1 MIVRC
6 YILLQK
12 ILPQH
17 WLTRIIGK
25 MADWRRP
32 RWLVQAAI
40 KYYIRIYRVNMSE
53 SRQSSYRAFATFN
66 DFFIRQLKDHARPIA
81 THPQSIISPVD
92 GVISQIGKLNQQ
104 QIIQAKGH
112 NYSVRALMSDDHYA
126 NRFKSGSF
134 LTAYLSPRDYHRI
147 HAPFDGV
154 LQKMVYIPGELYS
167 VNTTTTKVV
176 PDLFARNERVV
187 CIFTN
192 EQLGTYA
199 LIAIGAIIVGSIVMN
214 WHGVVTPS
222 RHGSIT
228 TWDYAN
234 DHRNFKRADE
244 LGYFKLGSSVILL
257 FEHDRCQWKPHWK
270 SGDSLHLG
278 EVMN

>member
-126 NRFKSGSF
+126 NRFK
-134 LTAYLSPRDYHRI
+134 Y
-147 HAPFDGV
+147 
-154 LQKMVYIPGELYS
+154 
-167 VNTTTTKVV
+167 
-176 PDLFARNERVV
+176 
-187 CIFTN
+187 
-192 EQLGTYA
+192 
-199 LIAIGAIIVGSIVMN
+199 
-214 WHGVVTPS
+214 
-222 RHGSIT
+222 
-228 TWDYAN
+228 
-234 DHRNFKRADE
+234 
-244 LGYFKLGSSVILL
+244 
-257 FEHDRCQWKPHWK
+257 
-270 SGDSLHLG
+270 
-278 EVMN
+278 